1 MMSGQLSDRA
11 ARILATLVREYIET
25 AEPIGS
31 VVIARRGGLGL
42 SSATVR
48 NILSD
53 LEDQGY
59 LRQPHTSAGRVP
71 TDLGYR
77 FYVDILLQE
86 HRPARTAT
94 AVEARLRRTTGAQ
107 PLMDEVLTLGS
118 HVLSRI
124 SGNVGF
130 ALPPGTEAARF
141 HHIEF
146 VSLSASKI
154 LVVLVTGNGQVTQ
167 KVVEIGEMF
176 PPDELHQAANYLNT
190 EFGGLTL
197 LEVRSA
203 VVDRLLQEQTLYSAL
218 FARALR
224 LARSTLEEAPRQQP
238 ALFVEGASTL
248 LDETA
253 QAHGGISLP
262 TLRALLRM
270 VEEKQRLVRILNEYI
285 DGPGLTVVIGA
296 EHRSPD
302 LRSFSLVA
310 ATYFDGQGTGTVG
323 VIGPTRMRY
332 SRAIAVVD
340 GVAQAVSRMLRERN

>member
-1 MMSGQLSDRA
+1 MVPGQLSDRA

-48 NILSD
+48 AILSD

-94 AVEARLRRTTGAQ
+94 AVEAQLRRTTGAQ

-167 KVVEIGEMF
+167 KVVEIGEVF
-176 PPDELHQAANYLNT
+176 PPDDLHQAARYLNT

-224 LARSTLEEAPRQQP
+224 LARSTLDDTPRQP

-253 QAHGGISLP
+253 QAHGGISLA

-296 EHRSPD
+296 EHRLPD